1 VSAIALIVRSL
12 LRRRWRS
19 YLAIALLVGV
29 GASAALAAAAGSR
42 RTLSAYER
50 YLRAGKV
57 SDLSVNTG
65 HYVPEIVAET
75 ARVPQVVASATYA
88 QLNVGPLTAKGGFDP
103 SAALTQAG
111 SIDGRYITDDVPA
124 IIDGRLPDPRRVEE
138 ILVNRAF
145 ADTYGARVGQVLH
158 WGIAAADDPE
168 TEVSGF
174 EAGPIARARFRI
186 AGIGLLPPEV
196 AQDDVDRFPQVVLT
210 PAFTKAHL
218 DSANYYWQGLRLRD
232 GAHDVPAVKRAIA
245 RIAQH
250 HDTFAG
256 FQDQA
261 TTTATVARSVRP
273 LATALAV
280 FAALVAVAVVVLAA
294 QAFSRQ
300 LTFDRSDE
308 QSLRG
313 LGLGPWPRAA
323 PAAMLAAG
331 ATAAGVVLAVV
342 GAVLLSPLF
351 PAGEVRQVDPA
362 GGYDFDA
369 VAVLGGAAVIVVL
382 LLVVVVTLSV
392 RAVRRTQDADAR
404 ARPSRLA
411 AGAGLGPAGS
421 VGIRLAL
428 EPGRGRTAVPVR
440 TNLFAVVAAV
450 TVVVAAV
457 GFGASLDR
465 LLDRPALYGAPRSG
479 VIASDGGYSQIE
491 PAAFAAVAKD
501 AAVAGWAGMAFG
513 AAEVGGRDL
522 PVIGFRLGDGGV
534 APPVLHGRLPSSDGE
549 LMVAGGTADALH
561 LRVGSRVAVGPP
573 NGRTRPFTVV
583 GIGVL
588 PALGPVFAQHTSPG
602 VGALMTVKTFS
613 RFPGAFPVSS
623 IAIRLRDGLD
633 RQKELDRLAA
643 TLPKP
648 EFLLAYDVLG
658 EQRPA
663 DVATSRSVGSAP
675 ATLAGVLAVAA
686 VGSVALTV
694 AVSARRRRGDL
705 ALLKAIG
712 FTRSQLS
719 GAVAWQATVTMGI
732 AVVVGTMAGAVL
744 GRALWRLFAEQMHV
758 VPDPAVPVALVAV
771 GAIALVLA
779 ANLFAFPV
787 GRAAA
792 RTPAAV
798 TLRTE

>member
-1 VSAIALIVRSL
+1 VAAVGLIVRSL

-19 YLAIALLVGV
+19 YLAIALLVGL

-65 HYVPEIVAET
+65 HYEPDVVAET
-75 ARVPQVVASATYA
+75 AHLPQVVASTTYA
-88 QLNVGPLTAKGGFDP
+88 QLNVGPLTAEGGFDP
-103 SAALTQAG
+103 SVALTQSG
-111 SIDGRYITDDVPA
+111 SIDGRYITADIPA
-124 IIDGRLPDPRRVEE
+124 LLEGRLPDVRRADEV
-138 ILVNRAF
+138 LVNRAF
-145 ADTYGARVGQVLH
+145 ADAYGARVGQVLR

-168 TEVSGF
+168 TEASGF
-174 EAGPIARARFRI
+174 EAGPIGMATLRVV
-186 AGIGLLPPEV
+186 GIGLLPAEV
-196 AQDDVDRFPQVVLT
+196 AQDDVDRFPQIVLT

-218 DSANYYWQGLRLRD
+218 ASANYYWQGLRLRH
-232 GAHDVPAVKRAIA
+232 GTLDVSAVKRAIA
-245 RIAQH
+245 KIAQQ

-300 LTFDRSDE
+300 LTFDRSEE

-313 LGLGPWPRAA
+313 LGLGPWSRAA
-323 PAAMLAAG
+323 PAAVLAAG
-331 ATAAGVVLAVV
+331 ATVVGVVTAVA

-351 PAGEVRQVDPA
+351 PAGEVRQVDPVR
-362 GGYDFDA
+362 GYSFDA
-369 VAVLGGAAVIVVL
+369 LGVLGGAAVIVAL
-382 LLVVVVTLSV
+382 LLAIVVVLAV

-428 EPGRGRTAVPVR
+428 ESGRGRTAVPVR
-440 TNLFAVVAAV
+440 TNLLAVIAAV
-450 TVVVAAV
+450 TVVAAAV
-457 GFGASLDR
+457 AFGASVDR
-465 LLDRPALYGAPRSG
+465 LLDRPALYGAPWSG
-479 VIASDGGYSQIE
+479 VIASDGGYSEIE
-491 PAAFAAVAKD
+491 PAAFPALARD
-501 AAVAGWAGMAFG
+501 RTVAGWAGMAFG
-513 AAEVGGRDL
+513 SAEVGGRDL
-522 PVIGFRLGDGGV
+522 PMIGFQSGAGGV
-534 APPVLHGRLPSSDGE
+534 APPVLRGRLPAADNE
-549 LMVAGGTADALH
+549 LMVAGGTAESLH
-561 LRVGSRVAVGPP
+561 LRLGERVAVGPP

-583 GIGVL
+583 GVGVL
-588 PALGPVFAQHTSPG
+588 PAIGPVFAQHTSPG
-602 VGALMTVKTFS
+602 IGALMTARAFS
-613 RFPGAFPVSS
+613 RLPGAFPISS
-623 IAIRLRDGLD
+623 IAIRLRGGFD
-633 RQKELDRLAA
+633 RVRELDRLAA

-648 EFLLAYDVLG
+648 EFLPAYDVFG
-658 EQRPA
+658 DQRPA
-663 DVATSRSVGSAP
+663 DVATSRSVGRAP
-675 ATLAGVLAVAA
+675 AALAGILAVAA

-712 FTRSQLS
+712 FTRRQLS
-719 GAVAWQATVTMGI
+719 GAVAWQASVTMGI
-732 AVVVGTMAGAVL
+732 GVVIGTVL
-744 GRALWRLFAEQMHV
+744 GVVTGRGLWRLFAEQMHV
-758 VPDPAVPVALVAV
+758 VPDAAVPVLVVAI
-771 GAIALVLA
+771 GAIALMVG
-779 ANLFAFPV
+779 ANLFALPV
-787 GRAAA
+787 GRAAS